1 MNIHPYLS
9 FRGQCAEAFAFY
21 EKVLGGKLEVM
32 RYRDAPP
39 NAGMPPPPNPDAVM
53 HASLTGEGFTLFGA
67 DAPPQYQQAM
77 QGFCVS
83 LAVADAK
90 EGAARF
96 AALAEGGT
104 VQMPFGPTFWTS
116 GFGMCVDRF
125 GTPWMVNAA
134 H

>member
-9 FRGQCAEAFAFY
+9 FRGQCADAFAFY
-21 EKVLGGKLEVM
+21 AGVLGGKLEVM

-39 NAGMPPPPNPDAVM
+39 TAKMPPPPNPDAVM
-53 HASLTGEGFTLFGA
+53 HATLVGEGFTLFGA
-67 DAPPQYQQAM
+67 DAPPQYGQAM

-83 LAVADAK
+83 LGVADTN
-90 EGAARF
+90 EGAAKF
-96 AALAEGGT
+96 AALSEGGT